1 MTENGTSFANA
12 GSYLLTS
19 ESVTEGHP
27 DKLCD
32 QVSDAILDAIY
43 AQDPMARV
51 ACETATSTN
60 LVVVLGE
67 ITTTANVDY
76 EAIVR
81 DTVKRIGYDDP
92 DIGIDYKTC
101 EVLIRLH
108 EQSPDISQGVS
119 TALEQ
124 RGEGNSR
131 DEVEDLGAGDQGMMV
146 GFACNET
153 EELMPLTIALAH
165 KLTRRLSIARRE
177 GIVPYLKPDGKS
189 QVTVEYAKGKPKR
202 IDTIVVSTQ
211 HADDV
216 FQRADRE
223 GRAGAHHQRG
233 GACRP
238 HGREHAHFGQPFGAV
253 RRWRAARRRG
263 THGSKGHRGHLRRG
277 GAARRRRVLRQGSDE
292 G

>member
-1 MTENGTSFANA
+1 MRRIRWRAW
-12 GSYLLTS
+12 
-19 ESVTEGHP
+19 P
-27 DKLCD
+27 
-32 QVSDAILDAIY
+32 
-43 AQDPMARV
+43 
-51 ACETATSTN
+51 CETATSTN

-153 EELMPLTIALAH
+153 EELMAADHRASAQAHPAPLDCP
-165 KLTRRLSIARRE
+165 E
-177 GIVPYLKPDGKS
+177 G
-189 QVTVEYAKGKPKR
+189 
-202 IDTIVVSTQ
+202 
-211 HADDV
+211 
-216 FQRADRE
+216 
-223 GRAGAHHQRG
+223 
-233 GACRP
+233 
-238 HGREHAHFGQPFGAV
+238 
-253 RRWRAARRRG
+253 
-263 THGSKGHRGHLRRG
+263 GHRS
-277 GAARRRRVLRQGSDE
+277 VPQT
-292 G
+292 